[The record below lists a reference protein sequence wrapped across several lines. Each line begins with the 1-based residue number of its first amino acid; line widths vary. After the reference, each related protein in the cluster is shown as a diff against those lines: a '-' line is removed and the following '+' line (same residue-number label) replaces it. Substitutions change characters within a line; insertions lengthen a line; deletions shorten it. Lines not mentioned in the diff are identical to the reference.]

1 MTALLSEDEA
11 AQRLLLSPRTLRDLR
26 AKGMIRYIRTSP
38 RKIAY
43 TPDDIAEFIAK
54 HRCQDEPLCTKP
66 NRTRRA
72 SGRTGNVVP
81 FSKLA

>member
-1 MTALLSEDEA
+1 
-11 AQRLLLSPRTLRDLR
+11 
-26 AKGMIRYIRTSP
+26 MIRYIRQSP

-43 TPDDIAEFIAK
+43 TPDDIAEYIEK
-54 HRCQDEPLCTKP
+54 HRCQDEPLCPKV

-72 SGRTGNVVP
+72 GNVVP